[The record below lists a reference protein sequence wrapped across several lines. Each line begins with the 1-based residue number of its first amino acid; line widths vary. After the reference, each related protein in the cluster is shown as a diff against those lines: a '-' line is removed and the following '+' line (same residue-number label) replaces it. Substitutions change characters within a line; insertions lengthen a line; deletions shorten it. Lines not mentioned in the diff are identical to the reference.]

1 MKQLLQKLK
10 YLLPVCAALMFT
22 GVPLES
28 ADARVERLHD
38 NFKYSIYISKWSKV
52 KHRAELGDPDAQFQL
67 GNQYYKPTRKSGF
80 GQSYPKAV
88 EWYGKA
94 AMRNHTGA
102 QHNLAVMY
110 EHGLGVKQD
119 LVSAYSWYM
128 LAAGS
133 NNPAGKSVAE
143 KAARAMTALESEL
156 SETDLVNANKY
167 AERILEKMVAKD
179 YFPVLKRAVAES
191 G

>member
-1 MKQLLQKLK
+1 MKHSLHKLK
-10 YLLPVCAALMFT
+10 FLLPVCAALMFT
-22 GVPLES
+22 GAPLQT

-38 NFKYSIYISKWSKV
+38 NFRYSIYISKWSKV

-80 GQSYPKAV
+80 GQSYPKAI

-110 EHGLGVKQD
+110 QHGLGVEKD
-119 LVSAYSWYM
+119 LVSAYTWYM
-128 LAAGS
+128 LAASS

-143 KAARAMTALESEL
+143 KAARAMTDLESLL
-156 SETDLVNANKY
+156 SESDLVSANRY
-167 AERILEKMVAKD
+167 ADRILEKMVAKD
-179 YFPVLKRAVAES
+179 YFPVVKRAVAES